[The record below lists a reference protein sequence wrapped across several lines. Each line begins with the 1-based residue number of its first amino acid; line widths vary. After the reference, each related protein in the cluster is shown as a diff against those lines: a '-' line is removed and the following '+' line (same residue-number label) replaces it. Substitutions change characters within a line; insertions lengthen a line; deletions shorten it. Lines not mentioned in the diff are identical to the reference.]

1 MNKARFYERTADGLI
16 CLLCPN
22 HCRLLPGQ
30 SGNCLSRSAAED
42 GTMRLD
48 SYARIV
54 AANVDPIEKKPLYH
68 FFPGRP
74 IYSIGSYGC
83 NLHCRFCQNADI
95 SQKKH
100 SGSELTPQQ
109 LVLEAKSIKDNIG
122 VAFTYNEPGIWF
134 EYICDCAPLLR
145 PAGLQTVLVTNGF
158 LEPEPWAELCQYA
171 DAMNIDLKSFNADF
185 YKNICGGRLETV
197 KNNIVAAVTAGV
209 HVEVT
214 HLVVTGLND
223 SISEFI
229 QLVDWLA
236 ELSDR
241 VPLHISRYFP
251 RYQEAAPPTDPT
263 LIDRFVETAANKLK
277 FVYPGNVAADQDTL
291 CPACKSVLIKRHAYE
306 VLLNYCGT
314 NCQCGEKLPFID
326 ENNSATRERN
336 I

>member
-1 MNKARFYERTADGLI
+1 ML
-16 CLLCPN
+16 
-22 HCRLLPGQ
+22 
-30 SGNCLSRSAAED
+30 
-42 GTMRLD
+42 LD
-48 SYARIV
+48 SYERIV

-100 SGSELTPQQ
+100 VGSELTPQQ
-109 LVLEAKSIKDNIG
+109 LALEAKSIKDNIG

-145 PAGLQTVLVTNGF
+145 QAGLQTVLVSNGY
-158 LEPEPWAELCQYA
+158 LESEPWAELCQHA
-171 DAMNIDLKSFNADF
+171 DAMNIDLKSFNPDF

-197 KNNIVAAVTAGV
+197 KNNIVAAIRAGV

-223 SISEFI
+223 VIGEFS

-236 ELSDR
+236 DLSDR
-241 VPLHISRYFP
+241 LPLHISRYFP
-251 RYQEAAPPTDPT
+251 RYHESAPPTDPAV
-263 LIDRFVETAANKLK
+263 ISRFVETAAEKLK
-277 FVYPGNVAADQDTL
+277 FVYPGNVAADQNTL
-291 CPACKSVLIKRHAYE
+291 CPACKSVLIRRHAYE
-306 VLLNYCGT
+306 VLCNYRGPT
-314 NCQCGEKLPFID
+314 CQCGEKRPFID
-326 ENNSATRERN
+326 ETNPAAKERN
-336 I
+336 V

>member
-1 MNKARFYERTADGLI
+1 ML
-16 CLLCPN
+16 
-22 HCRLLPGQ
+22 
-30 SGNCLSRSAAED
+30 
-42 GTMRLD
+42 LD
-48 SYARIV
+48 SYERIV

-100 SGSELTPQQ
+100 VGSELTPQQ
-109 LVLEAKSIKDNIG
+109 LALEAKSIKDNIG

-145 PAGLQTVLVTNGF
+145 QAGLQTVLVTNGY
-158 LEPEPWAELCQYA
+158 LESEPWAELCQHA
-171 DAMNIDLKSFNADF
+171 DAMNIDLKSFNPDF
-185 YKNICGGRLETV
+185 YERICGGRLETV
-197 KNNIVAAVTAGV
+197 KNNVVAAVRAGV

-223 SISEFI
+223 VISEFA

-236 ELSDR
+236 DLSDR

-251 RYQEAAPPTDPT
+251 RYHESAPPTDPAV
-263 LIDRFVETAANKLK
+263 IGRFVETAAKKLK
-277 FVYPGNVAADQDTL
+277 FVYPGNVAADQNTL
-291 CPACKSVLIKRHAYE
+291 CPACKSVLIRRHAYE
-306 VLLNYCGT
+306 VLRNYRGAT
-314 NCQCGEKLPFID
+314 CQCGEKLPFID
-326 ENNSATRERN
+326 ENNPAAKERN
-336 I
+336 V